1 MTQLTKKLREPRIA
15 MNLTR
20 LGSLH
25 QTRLS
30 FVRTILRKATA
41 EHWQI
46 DLVKFDI
53 NANGYGTAV
62 YQTTTKNG
70 VYSCIIFAQELD
82 DDKRSDRVI
91 AEAWDI
97 TFALISGKADKD
109 IVEQLSQSVP
119 LQEAGRNNPRVL
131 VLSRANR
138 SIRNFS
144 YITDCLANG
153 EQPDSKQIA
162 KVGYLYRTT
171 AVYGNGKFGIADYH
185 LLLNNDDFARPF
197 AAQMFAV
204 YLLRDFCVL
213 QVEHI
218 AEQHSNKAVKLAPKL
233 NRYLGIGNSTGLGM
247 APFLI
252 NHPGLISR
260 WVQALETAIARC
272 VTQTVTAENQ
282 AQYLNILNK
291 AAQYFSETSTVDTIQ
306 QARYEQ
312 VSRDIKELQ
321 TLLGSDHSGST
332 WGEVLSNYSEGKQY
346 ESTELFNSILLELFP
361 DLVDDLCDKMG
372 DEENYQLNAGISLA
386 EMKALIE
393 SRYAWTLAYD
403 FSESEQNYWFWY
415 SSEEKEEPRLGVRG
429 QEPGDDKQMPLGIAW
444 RVQCFYQQ
452 IDAFLSEHLGAYL
465 ADFLLSYPNK
475 RGIAR
480 RIQSMSQYVYP
491 EIHAN
496 LFAKDLRPLDLL
508 RAKLAFFGV
517 SKFDP
522 KSDKWVRVTM
532 FQGAPTLAELSQAKA
547 FADDWYFPLAPTL
560 TADKTAA
567 DTSSADK
574 ISEE

>member
-1 MTQLTKKLREPRIA
+1 MTQPTTDLREPYIA

-30 FVRTILRKATA
+30 FVRSILRKITD
-41 EHWQI
+41 EQWQI
-46 DLVKFDI
+46 KLSKFDL
-53 NANGYGTAV
+53 NADGYGTAV

-70 VYSCIIFAQELD
+70 VYSCIIFAQELSD
-82 DDKRSDRVI
+82 EKRSDRVI

-97 TFALISGKADKD
+97 TFALISGEADEA
-109 IVEQLSQSVP
+109 IIQQLSQSVP

-138 SIRNFS
+138 SVRNFS
-144 YITDCLANG
+144 YITDCLTKG
-153 EQPDSKQIA
+153 EQPDPKQIA

-185 LLLNNDDFARPF
+185 LLLNNDDFSRPF

-204 YLLRDFCVL
+204 YLLRDFCVR

-218 AEQHSNKAVKLAPKL
+218 AKQRSENAIKLAPEL

-252 NHPGLISR
+252 NHPGLLSK
-260 WVQALETAIARC
+260 WVLALETAIVRC
-272 VTQTVTAENQ
+272 SKQVVTTENQ
-282 AQYLNILNK
+282 AQYIEILKK
-291 AAQYFSETSTVDTIQ
+291 AAQYFKETSTVDEIQ
-306 QARYEQ
+306 QNRYLQ
-312 VSRDIKELQ
+312 VSRDVEDLQ
-321 TLLGSDHSGST
+321 EQLNQQQVGKT
-332 WGEVLSNYSEGKQY
+332 WGEVLASHSHDKQF
-346 ESTELFNSILLELFP
+346 ESSELFYSILLELFP
-361 DLVDDLCDKMG
+361 SLVDDLCDEMG
-372 DEENYQLNAGISLA
+372 DDEYYQLNAGITLS
-386 EMKALIE
+386 EMKAIIE
-393 SRYAWTLAYD
+393 ARYAWTLSYD
-403 FSESEQNYWFWY
+403 FNDPEQNYWFWY
-415 SSEEKEEPRLGVRG
+415 SSEEKEEPRLGVKG
-429 QEPGDDKQMPLGIAW
+429 QEQGEDKQMPLGIAW
-444 RVQCFYQQ
+444 RVQQFYQA
-452 IDAFLSEHLGAYL
+452 INEFSEANPSAYL
-465 ADFLLSYPNK
+465 ADFLLSNPHK

-508 RAKLAFFGV
+508 RAKLSFFGV

-532 FQGAPTLAELSQAKA
+532 FQGAPTLSELSQNID
-547 FADDWYFPLAPTL
+547 FADDWYFPLAPQLSTEN
-560 TADKTAA
+560 
-567 DTSSADK
+567 TSEVS
-574 ISEE
+574 S